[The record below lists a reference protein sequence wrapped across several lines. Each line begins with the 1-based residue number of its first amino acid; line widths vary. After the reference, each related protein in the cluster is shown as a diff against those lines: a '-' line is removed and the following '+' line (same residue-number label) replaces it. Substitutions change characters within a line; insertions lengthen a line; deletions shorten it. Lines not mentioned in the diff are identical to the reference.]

1 MLNGDIH
8 CNTYTYMNG
17 FCASTIIIPV
27 TAFSCVCTKGV
38 ENPFDFKPEWCKY
51 DDI

>member
-17 FCASTIIIPV
+17 YCASTIHYSSNC
-27 TAFSCVCTKGV
+27 FFLCVV
-38 ENPFDFKPEWCKY
+38 ENPLDFKQEWVWIVQVVC
-51 DDI
+51 

>member
-17 FCASTIIIPV
+17 YCASTIIIPV
-27 TAFSCVCTKGV
+27 TANVVSCVCRKRV
-38 ENPFDFKPEWCKY
+38 EILLILNKNGFG
-51 DDI
+51 